1 MPEKAQIQIYTCWFL
16 KVSYNAFGKGN
27 KTVTYQTVKHT
38 RQSYWY
44 GCLRDVESWQ
54 EHWEHCSVLQ
64 QQTRI
69 YVTLLIHVLIWT
81 PPGNQGLWVYFG
93 RLFETLSFYQSL
105 LNCPSITIMTTVNWS
120 SWHFLW
126 KQWAVSFIS
135 YIANAKIYSRE
146 LLNKTCRHMPTES
159 LDVVLGSLV

>member
-1 MPEKAQIQIYTCWFL
+1 MEKEIKLWLIKQLSTQE
-16 KVSYNAFGKGN
+16 
-27 KTVTYQTVKHT
+27 

-69 YVTLLIHVLIWT
+69 YVTLLIHVLIWN

-105 LNCPSITIMTTVNWS
+105 LKCPSITIMTTVNWS

-135 YIANAKIYSRE
+135 YIAIGKLQFSSLWKTFKLFKAAQE
-146 LLNKTCRHMPTES
+146 LTKAGGEIDYQLLWM
-159 LDVVLGSLV
+159 

>member
-1 MPEKAQIQIYTCWFL
+1 MLLEKEIKLWLIKQLSTQE
-16 KVSYNAFGKGN
+16 
-27 KTVTYQTVKHT
+27 

-81 PPGNQGLWVYFG
+81 LPGNQGLWVYFG

-105 LNCPSITIMTTVNWS
+105 LNCPSITVMTTVNWS